1 MLCREIM
8 KSEVESFLTTDS
20 AMEIARRMREVNIG
34 FVPICDRDG
43 HPLGAITDRDLALR
57 VSAEDK
63 KASRVHAGEIMT
75 HETVTCRDADDV
87 ERAEELMAEHHK
99 SRIMVVDSH
108 DRLVGVIS
116 MSDLVSDEGD
126 TRAVATLR
134 RIAEREVHLH

>member
-8 KSEVESFLTTDS
+8 KTEVQSFHTTDS
-20 AMEIARRMREVNIG
+20 VMEIARRMREVNIG
-34 FVPICDRDG
+34 FVPICDRGG
-43 HPLGAITDRDLALR
+43 HPLGAVTDRDVALR
-57 VSAEDK
+57 VCAEDK
-63 KASRVHAGEIMT
+63 KASRVHAGDIMT
-75 HETVTCRDADDV
+75 NETVTCRDLDEV

-99 SRIMVVDSH
+99 SRIMVVDAR